1 MVFKG
6 MESFARNRQCI
17 AQSVRALPGELRLL
31 IGTFVPDP
39 YLDRL
44 LLLST
49 LDNSNR
55 RMRAEWGNKPV
66 WDGVGLSPCVKT
78 SVSWNIYDRRSLVL
92 MNAARYSVFRGG
104 IDQNKLSTRT
114 HSMHWDLLDVIH
126 THTHICEALNQV
138 WRPKRAF
145 NLRAN
150 PLL

>member
-1 MVFKG
+1 MVFK
-6 MESFARNRQCI
+6 
-17 AQSVRALPGELRLL
+17 SVRALPVELRLL

-49 LDNSNR
+49 IDNSSR

-66 WDGVGLSPCVKT
+66 WDGVGLSPCLTT
-78 SVSWNIYDRRSLVL
+78 SVSWNIYKHRSLVL
-92 MNAARYSVFRGG
+92 MNAARYNAFRDG
-104 IDQNKLSTRT
+104 IDQNKISTRT

-126 THTHICEALNQV
+126 QRTHICEALNEV
-138 WRPKRAF
+138 WRPKRAY